1 MEVNTQEEIAQ
12 ANLLDNECIEL
23 VFLREN
29 ITLDIDEVVQ
39 GWKKARE
46 IAPDKNKKILLKTGK
61 WTLLENKAQAYVK
74 NELKTWLAV
83 AIVVDNL
90 GQKIMGNFIINMTN
104 KNNSIKLFNDE
115 TLAKEWL
122 KSIG

>member
-1 MEVNTQEEIAQ
+1 MELNSKEEIAQ
-12 ANLLDNECIEL
+12 ANILDNECIEL

-29 ITLDIDEVVQ
+29 ITLDIDEVKQ
-39 GWKKARE
+39 GWQKARE

-61 WTLLENKAQAYVK
+61 WTLLENEAQTYVK

-90 GQKIMGNFIINMTN
+90 GQKIMGNFVINMAA
-104 KNNSIKLFNDE
+104 KRNSIKLFNDE

-122 KSIG
+122 KSIC